1 MTWAKWFERRGL
13 VIGVAVGVL
22 LGLTVAA
29 VALDRP
35 VGQDGSGQGGDDGGS
50 KPEGN
55 GDNGDNNVGG
65 VKITEE
71 GTFTGYYRDTDLRV
85 VLRQLSMLSQKNII
99 ATKEVEGRVTA
110 TLYDVTFDEAL
121 DSVITSSGFVYRVK
135 GKFIY
140 VYTPQQL
147 TDILK
152 AQRKIAV
159 KTFRLSYITAADA
172 KVLIAPALS
181 SGGSISV
188 TPASS
193 VGIEPNSTAA
203 GGDNYATSD
212 LLVVSDYVENI
223 KHIEKIIKEIDVKP
237 DQVLI
242 ETTILSATLT
252 EDNLLGVNFNFLHHI
267 DFDGLNSTSNGM
279 TQLTTGTLTDILP
292 APLHH
297 ATTAR
302 TDFAAVPGG
311 FTFGLLTDRIAL
323 FIQALETITDVK
335 VLANPKLLVIN
346 KQKGEVMIG
355 NRDGYLTTTVTE
367 TTATQTVEFLETGTR
382 LIVRPFIA
390 RDGHIRLEVHPED
403 SSGNVVGGLPSETTT
418 EVTTNVLVRDG
429 HTVVMGGLFRES
441 TQNARSQIP
450 VVGNV
455 PLLGT
460 LFRRTNDSTDR
471 EEVIIL
477 ITPYIV
483 EQDAAEAVGERMK
496 DDVERYRTGARKGLK
511 WWSASRVSRWHMAMA
526 RWHMKGGR
534 TLLARCETA
543 AALAVDPQMIE
554 AIELKEQLTEKAYW
568 SDEARH
574 SSIRFL
580 VQKMMM
586 QELGKDP
593 RAVIPVDR
601 PIILETLPQDVRK
614 TFGIRKGTE
623 ALSNK

>member
-13 VIGVAVGVL
+13 VIGVGVGVV
-22 LGLTVAA
+22 LGLA
-29 VALDRP
+29 VATAALEGP
-35 VGQDGSGQGGDDGGS
+35 VG
-50 KPEGN
+50 EGN
-55 GDNGDNNVGG
+55 GDKVGNNSGG

-71 GTFTGYYRDTDLRV
+71 GTFTGFYRDTDLRV

-99 ATKEVEGRVTA
+99 ATKEVDGRVTA

-147 TDILK
+147 ADILK
-152 AQRKIAV
+152 AQRKVAV

-172 KVLIAPALS
+172 KALITPALS
-181 SGGSISV
+181 SDGSIS
-188 TPASS
+188 
-193 VGIEPNSTAA
+193 E
-203 GGDNYATSD
+203 
-212 LLVVSDYVENI
+212 
-223 KHIEKIIKEIDVKP
+223 HIEKIVKEIDVKP

-242 ETTILSATLT
+242 DTTILSATLT
-252 EDNLLGVNFNFLHHI
+252 EGNLLGVNFNFLHNM

-279 TQLTTGTLTDILP
+279 TQLTTGTITDILP
-292 APLHH
+292 APLSN
-297 ATTAR
+297 ATTTR
-302 TDFAAVPGG
+302 TDFAAIPGG

-390 RDGHIRLEVHPED
+390 RDGYIRLEVHPED
-403 SSGNVVGGLPSETTT
+403 SRGNVVGGLPSETTT
-418 EVTTNVLVRDG
+418 EATTNVLVRDG

-483 EQDAAEAVGERMK
+483 KQDAAEAVGERMK
-496 DDVERYRTGARKGLK
+496 DDVERYRIGARKGLK

-574 SSIRFL
+574 SSIKYL
-580 VQKMMM
+580 VQKMLM
-586 QELGKDP
+586 QELGEDP
-593 RAVIPVDR
+593 RDVIPVNR
-601 PIILETLPQDVRK
+601 PILLETLPPGVRK

>member
-267 DFDGLNSTSNGM
+267 DFDGLNSTSN
-279 TQLTTGTLTDILP
+279 
-292 APLHH
+292 
-297 ATTAR
+297 
-302 TDFAAVPGG
+302 
-311 FTFGLLTDRIAL
+311 
-323 FIQALETITDVK
+323 
-335 VLANPKLLVIN
+335 
-346 KQKGEVMIG
+346 
-355 NRDGYLTTTVTE
+355 
-367 TTATQTVEFLETGTR
+367 
-382 LIVRPFIA
+382 
-390 RDGHIRLEVHPED
+390 
-403 SSGNVVGGLPSETTT
+403 
-418 EVTTNVLVRDG
+418 
-429 HTVVMGGLFRES
+429 
-441 TQNARSQIP
+441 
-450 VVGNV
+450 
-455 PLLGT
+455 
-460 LFRRTNDSTDR
+460 
-471 EEVIIL
+471 
-477 ITPYIV
+477 
-483 EQDAAEAVGERMK
+483 
-496 DDVERYRTGARKGLK
+496 
-511 WWSASRVSRWHMAMA
+511 
-526 RWHMKGGR
+526 
-534 TLLARCETA
+534 
-543 AALAVDPQMIE
+543 
-554 AIELKEQLTEKAYW
+554 
-568 SDEARH
+568 
-574 SSIRFL
+574 
-580 VQKMMM
+580 
-586 QELGKDP
+586 
-593 RAVIPVDR
+593 
-601 PIILETLPQDVRK
+601 
-614 TFGIRKGTE
+614 
-623 ALSNK
+623 